1 MFSRDKDLKKGVNK
15 SVLIPKN
22 KNQSSLS
29 SSFPNKTSTNKI
41 SSSSNIVEIAKI
53 EREKRK
59 LDRDLLIHVVLIQ
72 KWWRGRW
79 KSYLFLKST
88 MQEYDDKIS
97 DIKKVSIFLLEKNG
111 IIFIPPL
118 PICIEITR
126 ILFFRNN
133 KKELYRVHKY
143 CECILLPSLSQL
155 EYNKNIASFF
165 AENNQ
170 NLYLLKKVIINIF
183 DIISYNKQLKKVALT
198 CLQIENDIIPCLK
211 YLTTTTSSGRNV
223 NDEGGLSE
231 ALLKSFLKIRNYL
244 IANNFI
250 KYVRKYFL
258 TIATPYLN
266 DIIYDEESYKRN
278 NIVINHP
285 VANTST
291 DVLIYVC
298 MNLTSNNEKLIEEF
312 ARELISLPLL
322 TCLISKDC
330 NNNLICWEYFGNIV
344 KFLTSNSLALPP
356 SPNQVFQSGT
366 YLFGNISSFF
376 IFLDIENVVLVNDD
390 LLESYFILCS
400 LLINRYNI
408 PGIFQGKNGVVWIKQ
423 GTIVTA
429 APVPHLLTCQLLSL
443 FQKNKCKLCINR
455 ILLPVNDHVNLYAK
469 KSDLTE
475 IKESL
480 SFTGLKIAKTV
491 IKEQQE
497 ASTWFTSKWASKLK
511 TSLVKSLGFG
521 SNKPSMSTNNFTSLS
536 SSSSSTIDILSS
548 SHQYDIPSS
557 AYIKKKS
564 LIESL
569 CSLWSI
575 IFSMSTMS
583 PVDSIPWHSL
593 CSIVFSTRIID
604 RLWVSSMNL
613 YKEMDI
619 EYFAHSFDIDEDFF
633 PKKRFAI
640 LSLLSSLLPTILLA
654 SDDHEIYENE
664 MPLPLHQF
672 VRLVRVFKIIL
683 YRIIENNP
691 MIFNEPASPSSSN
704 AIDLREEIST
714 LMNKNFQYAI
724 VKCLSVSLSDLY
736 SRWSRKPFS
745 PSSCWEVTMV
755 DTISIKKELREFT
768 KFSMN
773 LIRIMPWSIDYYE
786 RIKMVREI
794 IDNDK
799 IAIQGTD
806 DPHGHRSRG
815 TVVYIRRKHVLEDGI
830 NAFKKVGNN
839 IKDRINVKY
848 INHYGEEEA
857 GIDIGGLFKDFI
869 TDLSRRV
876 FDPSYGLFSITS
888 NQGLYPNPMVFL
900 LYPEDEIDD
909 LYIFIGRLM
918 GKAIQENITLQPKFE
933 HFFLSYIQ
941 GKYNFMNLINDLGS
955 FDKELYKN
963 LMFLKTYDGDIAD
976 LCLTFSITDDS
987 MGGQKEINLIPNG
1000 SNIFVASSNKHRYI
1014 NCCAKY
1020 YLHDRIKRQ
1029 SMSFFKGLYQVI
1041 QPELLSV
1048 FCAPELQVLISGTN
1062 DGISLEDLKANTR
1075 YLGGYSP
1082 FDRTISKFWTVFES
1096 MDEEEK
1102 SQLLKFV
1109 TSCERSPSLGFSSL
1123 VPPFSIQRI
1132 DCSDDLRLPSAS
1144 TCFNILK
1151 LPTYSSKAIM
1161 KEKLLTS
1168 IQSGAGFDLS

>member
-1 MFSRDKDLKKGVNK
+1 
-15 SVLIPKN
+15 
-22 KNQSSLS
+22 
-29 SSFPNKTSTNKI
+29 
-41 SSSSNIVEIAKI
+41 
-53 EREKRK
+53 
-59 LDRDLLIHVVLIQ
+59 
-72 KWWRGRW
+72 
-79 KSYLFLKST
+79 
-88 MQEYDDKIS
+88 
-97 DIKKVSIFLLEKNG
+97 
-111 IIFIPPL
+111 
-118 PICIEITR
+118 
-126 ILFFRNN
+126 
-133 KKELYRVHKY
+133 
-143 CECILLPSLSQL
+143 
-155 EYNKNIASFF
+155 
-165 AENNQ
+165 
-170 NLYLLKKVIINIF
+170 
-183 DIISYNKQLKKVALT
+183 
-198 CLQIENDIIPCLK
+198 
-211 YLTTTTSSGRNV
+211 V

-231 ALLKSFLKIRNYL
+231 ALLKSFIRIRNYL
-244 IANNFI
+244 IVNNFI
-250 KYVRKYFL
+250 KYVRRYFL
-258 TIATPYLN
+258 TISTPYLN
-266 DIIYDEESYKRN
+266 AVISEEEAYKRN
-278 NIVINHP
+278 NIVIKHP
-285 VANTST
+285 DSNTPT
-291 DVLIYVC
+291 DVLIYIC
-298 MNLTSNNEKLIEEF
+298 MNLTINNEKLIEEF

-330 NNNLICWEYFGNIV
+330 INDLLSWSCFGNIV
-344 KFLTSNSLALPP
+344 KFLTSNYVALPP
-356 SPNQVFQSGT
+356 SPNQLFQSGT
-366 YLFGNISSFF
+366 YLLGNMSSFF
-376 IFLDIENVVLVNDD
+376 VYLDIENSLVLNDD
-390 LLESYFILCS
+390 ILESYLILCT

-423 GTIVTA
+423 GTTVTA
-429 APVPHLLTCQLLSL
+429 APVPHLLTCQLLTL
-443 FQKNKCKLCINR
+443 FQHDKCKLCISR
-455 ILLPVNDHVNLYAK
+455 ILLPVNDHVNLYSK

-497 ASTWFTSKWASKLK
+497 SSTWFTSKWASKIT
-511 TSLVKSLGFG
+511 TSLATSLGLR
-521 SNKPSMSTNNFTSLS
+521 SNKPPISTNIVTS
-536 SSSSSTIDILSS
+536 SSSSIDNISLSY
-548 SHQYDIPSS
+548 QDNIPSS
-557 AYIKKKS
+557 TYIKKKS

-575 IFSMSTMS
+575 IFSMSTQS

-619 EYFAHSFDIDEDFF
+619 EYFAHSFNIDKDFL

-640 LSLLSSLLPTILLA
+640 LSLLSCLLPTILLA
-654 SDDHEIYENE
+654 CDDNEIYENGK
-664 MPLPLHQF
+664 PLPLHQF
-672 VRLVRVFKIIL
+672 VRLVRVFKIIV

-691 MIFNEPASPSSSN
+691 LLFNEPSSPSCNS
-704 AIDLREEIST
+704 IDLKEEIST
-714 LMNKNFQYAI
+714 LMHKNFQFTI
-724 VKCLSVSLSDLY
+724 VRSFSVSLSDLY
-736 SRWSRKPFS
+736 SRWSRKPFC
-745 PSSCWEVTMV
+745 PPSCWEVSLA
-755 DTISIKKELREFT
+755 DTSSIKKELREFSN
-768 KFSMN
+768 FSMN

-794 IDNDK
+794 IDNDR

-815 TVVYIRRKHVLEDGI
+815 TVVHIRRKHVLEDGI
-830 NAFKKVGNN
+830 IAFNKVGNN

-869 TDLSRRV
+869 TDLSTRV

-888 NQGLYPNPMVFL
+888 NQGLYPNPMAFI
-900 LYPEDEIDD
+900 LYPEDEIND

-976 LCLTFSITDDS
+976 LCLTFSIIDDS
-987 MGGQKEINLIPNG
+987 MGGQKEVNLIPNG
-1000 SNIFVASSNKHRYI
+1000 SNINVTSANKHRYI

-1062 DGISLEDLKANTR
+1062 DGISIEDLKANTR
-1075 YLGGYSP
+1075 YLGGYSS
-1082 FDRTISKFWTVFES
+1082 FDRTIIKFWTVFES
-1096 MDEEEK
+1096 MNEEEK

-1109 TSCERSPSLGFSSL
+1109 TSCERPPSLGFASL
-1123 VPPFSIQRI
+1123 NPLFSIQRV

-1151 LPTYSSKAIM
+1151 LPNYSSKAVM